1 MKRSYRI
8 SIIIL
13 LLLGL
18 QCLISGCAT
27 VKPYEREYLAQRIM
41 DFDKEKIEEAKER
54 HWLETLE
61 GSTGGVGGSG
71 GGCACN

>member
-1 MKRSYRI
+1 MKRNHLVFFI
-8 SIIIL
+8 CL

-18 QCLISGCAT
+18 QGLISGCAT
-27 VKPYEREYLAQRIM
+27 VKPYQREYLSQRIM
-41 DFDKEKIEEAKER
+41 DFDKEKVEEAKER

-61 GSTGGVGGSG
+61 GSTGGMGGAG